1 LKSTFRAIRGLQS
14 CASGIA
20 FVGQWSLEVAL
31 PLRRLIVL
39 CVLLGAIIFGWLGW
53 RHRSSQQHPNNV
65 SAVTVIKQPVSF
77 TTRTFDPATPPADM
91 PPLAPGEAAMCDSNF
106 ISNASVAGES
116 RKEDATHALVT
127 ITHVD
132 VTLQLNGTIWVPIGV
147 TQHVIEHEDGHRQ
160 ISEHFYL
167 DADKLAEKIAATY
180 VGKQVEVSGADLN
193 AESNKILQQSAA
205 DITDEY
211 DKELNPN
218 PTQLLYD
225 DITDHSRNDT
235 VVKDAIA
242 AAIQNAAI
250 ASAQPTVN
258 PAN

>member
-1 LKSTFRAIRGLQS
+1 ME
-14 CASGIA
+14 
-20 FVGQWSLEVAL
+20 LEAAL

-39 CVLLGAIIFGWLGW
+39 CALVGAIILGWLGW
-53 RHRSSQQHPNNV
+53 QSRSSQQQPDKLP
-65 SAVTVIKQPVSF
+65 AVTVIKQPVSF
-77 TTRTFDPATPPADM
+77 ATRTFDPTTPPADM

-127 ITHVD
+127 ITHVN
-132 VTLQLNGTIWVPIGV
+132 VTLQLDGTIWVPIGV
-147 TQHVIEHEDGHRQ
+147 SQHVIEHEDGHRQ
-160 ISEHFYL
+160 ISEHFYQ

-180 VGKQVEVSGADLN
+180 IGKQLEITGSDLN
-193 AESNKILQQSAA
+193 AESNKMLQQSAA

-225 DITDHSRNDT
+225 DITDHSRNETD
-235 VVKDAIA
+235 VKDAIA

-250 ASAQPTVN
+250 ASAQPTTN

>member
-1 LKSTFRAIRGLQS
+1 M
-14 CASGIA
+14 
-20 FVGQWSLEVAL
+20 
-31 PLRRLIVL
+31 L
-39 CVLLGAIIFGWLGW
+39 CVLLGVIILGWLAW
-53 RHRSSQQHPNNV
+53 RNSSPQQQSDKGP
-65 SAVTVIKQPVSF
+65 AVTVIKQPVGF
-77 TTRTFDPATPPADM
+77 ATRTFDPATPPADM
-91 PPLAPGEAAMCDSNF
+91 PLLAPGEAAMCDSNF

-127 ITHVD
+127 ITHVN

-147 TQHVIEHEDGHRQ
+147 SQHVIEHEDGHRQ
-160 ISEHFYL
+160 ISEHFYQ
-167 DADKLAEKIAATY
+167 DADKLAEKIATAY
-180 VGKQVEVSGADLN
+180 IGKQVEISGTDLN
-193 AESNKILQQSAA
+193 AESNKMLQQSAA

-225 DITDHSRNDT
+225 DITDHSRNET

-242 AAIQNAAI
+242 AAIQNAAM
-250 ASAQPTVN
+250 ASAQPTTN

>member
-1 LKSTFRAIRGLQS
+1 M
-14 CASGIA
+14 
-20 FVGQWSLEVAL
+20 
-31 PLRRLIVL
+31 L
-39 CVLLGAIIFGWLGW
+39 CVLLGVIVLGWLAW
-53 RHRSSQQHPNNV
+53 RKTSSQQQSDKGP
-65 SAVTVIKQPVSF
+65 AVTVIKQPISF
-77 TTRTFDPATPPADM
+77 TTRTFDPSSPPADM

-127 ITHVD
+127 ITHVNM
-132 VTLQLNGTIWVPIGV
+132 TLQLDGTIWVPIGA
-147 TQHVIEHEDGHRQ
+147 TQRVIEHEDGHRQ
-160 ISEHFYL
+160 ISEHFYQ
-167 DADKLAEKIAATY
+167 DADKLADNIAAAY
-180 VGKQVEVSGADLN
+180 IGKQIEISGSDLN
-193 AESNKILQQSAA
+193 AESNKMLQQSAA
-205 DITDEY
+205 DITDQY

-225 DITDHSRNDT
+225 DITDHSRNET

-250 ASAQPTVN
+250 ASAQPTTN